1 MTKRETLAEWAKE
14 DKAGEDENG
23 NKSICTDKL
32 NEVKRIE
39 ALEVTILICHSGVSR
54 IISWDPLLSTANY
67 ACLEET
73 GNVVYN
79 DTFQYFSLS

>member
-14 DKAGEDENG
+14 DKVGEDENG

-39 ALEVTILICHSGVSR
+39 DLEVAILICHSGMSR
-54 IISWDPLLSTANY
+54 IISWDPSFREKLFNCELRCPKKWERYMHT
-67 ACLEET
+67 
-73 GNVVYN
+73 
-79 DTFQYFSLS
+79 